1 MASTGKQKIPFLP
14 LTRLHYVGGVMNFL
28 DFKSN
33 EIFSILSQDKR
44 YVQSSEGT
52 L

>member
-1 MASTGKQKIPFLP
+1 EIE
-14 LTRLHYVGGVMNFL
+14 HVYYVGGVMNFL

-44 YVQSSEGT
+44 YDPTSKALKTPEND
-52 L
+52 

>member
-1 MASTGKQKIPFLP
+1 MRLVHGLGHIRNKGKKFD
-14 LTRLHYVGGVMNFL
+14 VGGVMNFL

-44 YVQSSEGT
+44 YEQSSRD